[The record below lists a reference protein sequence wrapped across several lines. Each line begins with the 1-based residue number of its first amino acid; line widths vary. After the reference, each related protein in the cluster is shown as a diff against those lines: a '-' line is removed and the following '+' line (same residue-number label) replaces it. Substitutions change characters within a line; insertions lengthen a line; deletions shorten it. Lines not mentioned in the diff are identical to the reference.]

1 MHECARTAA
10 RGWQQRHLQTA
21 VCGALPPVKPGDRL
35 HACLPPQ
42 PVRPSPAHPPLA
54 GSHPLGAWASISA
67 SSPPMRMLLLWLAH
81 AAHKAA
87 ACARNGRQWADFC
100 LGHSRRSTSGS
111 QSIPCRHPKSYAPL
125 QREMRLTCEAPFARV
140 CLPPHLNPP
149 HPSHPIT
156 PSPTPPGLRRRA
168 ALCGRRGCCGCSRG
182 STRTR
187 VPEAQKA
194 SQGPPLQLP
203 PPS

>member
-1 MHECARTAA
+1 MWCSSPCKAWGSFACMPAAAA
-10 RGWQQRHLQTA
+10 R
-21 VCGALPPVKPGDRL
+21 PPVPCPPTAGRVASAGRL
-35 HACLPPQ
+35 GIDQ
-42 PVRPSPAHPPLA
+42 RQQPAH
-54 GSHPLGAWASISA
+54 
-67 SSPPMRMLLLWLAH
+67 AH
-81 AAHKAA
+81 AAALAGPRSAQGSGLRTKWEAV
-87 ACARNGRQWADFC
+87 GRFC
-100 LGHSRRSTSGS
+100 LGHSRRCTSGS
-111 QSIPCRHPKSYAPL
+111 QSIPCRHPRSYAPL